1 MAQTSSPL
9 IEFSKI
15 SKTFG
20 AVAANRDVTFSVH
33 SSTIHGVVGENG
45 AGKSTIMKI
54 LYGMFEPDHGVISLK
69 GKPTPI
75 RTPQEAITLGIG
87 MVHQHFMLVPTLT
100 VWENIILGKEPSLWF
115 VDEASVMGQLEN
127 LKKEFGFQVELNQK
141 VETLS
146 VGHQQ
151 QVELLKLL
159 FRKSDIL
166 ILDEPTAVL
175 SPQEVESLFE
185 RLKNLKKAGK
195 TIILITHKLKEIL
208 NHTDCVTIM
217 RQGTVVE
224 TLATRDLSEEILAE
238 KMIGHKRSPLKR
250 HEEAH
255 TPQAKLQV
263 SSLTLKK
270 PMGQKLSDISFEV
283 NAGEIVGIAGIEGNG
298 QQELIKCLAGI
309 ERHFDGQIVFNN
321 QNILDV
327 DSYDLKQ
334 MGFSIIPPDR
344 HREAVILPFSISE
357 NAILGHHK
365 EREIRNGWFLSG
377 SKTEPIVSHMIQRF
391 DVRPKDPHLSMVSL
405 SGGNQQKLVVA
416 RETSRPVQF
425 LLAAHPTR
433 GIDIGAIDFIHQ
445 HFLELKSKGTGILL
459 ISSELD
465 EILKLSDRILVLFH
479 GRIVAQ
485 FTKETANEREL
496 GLSMTG
502 GTV

>member
-1 MAQTSSPL
+1 M
-9 IEFSKI
+9 
-15 SKTFG
+15 
-20 AVAANRDVTFSVH
+20 
-33 SSTIHGVVGENG
+33 VGENG

-75 RTPQEAITLGIG
+75 RTPQEAISLGIG

-344 HREAVILPFSISE
+344 HREAVILPFPFQKTLSWGIT
-357 NAILGHHK
+357 K
-365 EREIRNGWFLSG
+365 REKFEMAG
-377 SKTEPIVSHMIQRF
+377 SYRDLRQNPS
-391 DVRPKDPHLSMVSL
+391 
-405 SGGNQQKLVVA
+405 
-416 RETSRPVQF
+416 
-425 LLAAHPTR
+425 
-433 GIDIGAIDFIHQ
+433 
-445 HFLELKSKGTGILL
+445 
-459 ISSELD
+459 
-465 EILKLSDRILVLFH
+465 
-479 GRIVAQ
+479 
-485 FTKETANEREL
+485 
-496 GLSMTG
+496 
-502 GTV
+502 